1 MKYMSKKCVQNDPK
15 KMSEV
20 EMVEWAKRFTE
31 LKPCLCNRCFQ
42 DDSKLIDLETLIDF
56 KQGLNELLSGEYEL
70 YVLTLL
76 HQAIQKT
83 QNVNSSKP
91 RNYPQRMRRKV
102 SYHIAPFGNVCRSV
116 FKELLG
122 IGDKK
127 LRNLFKHLDEHDV
140 PIPRKHGNTGISPQN
155 KLSSGKIDQIEAW
168 INDLA
173 KRIGEPSRR
182 NINQKDKKTI
192 IFLPACYTIT
202 MLFELCVNSI
212 SQKSDVVFSRST
224 FYSILNSDV
233 CKHIRVNSPKTD
245 VCETCDSLRTEL
257 NSIAHASPYQEG
269 QEIPLPSASLSN
281 HLFLARTARDEYK
294 NDQKRARDGAI
305 SHFSFDYSQNLVLP
319 QKSNQPG
326 PFYFYSLKN
335 CYLFGITDESCNY
348 QMNYLIDEAE
358 CAKGSN
364 EVVSMLWHFLLSL
377 PEKKKKHMIFNAD
390 NCIGQNKNNTIMKF
404 FAWLCSTGYSQII
417 EIKFMIKGH
426 TFFSPDSNFSHIK
439 RKYRRSDAFSLDH
452 LAKIA
457 RGSSKTN
464 DAEVLDGNCFFEYT
478 KTLGK
483 LFKDIPNITNY
494 HHFYFDASCP
504 GIIRLKE
511 KENANSAWTE
521 KNILKA
527 KTSDVKAYAKKLN
540 FPSSIP
546 PGLPAI
552 KQLDLY
558 EKVRKYVPKKY
569 KDTLC
574 PKPSKDVILYGK
586 KQKKEK
592 SQNRRKKY
600 HKIA

>member
-1 MKYMSKKCVQNDPK
+1 
-15 KMSEV
+15 MSE
-20 EMVEWAKRFTE
+20 EKIAEWAKKFVE
-31 LKPCLCNRCFQ
+31 LKPCQCNRCFHE
-42 DDSKLIDLETLIDF
+42 DSELLNLETLINF
-56 KQGLNELLSGEYEL
+56 KQSLNELLTGEYEL
-70 YVLTLL
+70 YVLTMLQ
-76 HQAIQKT
+76 QAIQKT
-83 QNVNSSKP
+83 KNVNCRKLH
-91 RNYPQRMRRKV
+91 NFPQRTRKKV
-102 SYHIAPFGNVCRSV
+102 SYRIAPFGNVCRLV

-122 IGDKK
+122 IGEKK
-127 LRNLFKHLDEHDV
+127 LRNLFKHLDEQNV
-140 PIPRKHGNTGISPQN
+140 PIPRKHGNTGIAPQN
-155 KLSSGKIDQIEAW
+155 KLPSEKTGQIEAW

-182 NINQKDKKTI
+182 NINQKDRKPI

-212 SQKSDVVFSRST
+212 SRQSDFVFSRST
-224 FYSILNSDV
+224 FYSILTSDI
-233 CKHIRVNSPKTD
+233 CKHIRIRSPKTD
-245 VCETCDSLRTEL
+245 VCETCDRLRTEL
-257 NSIAHASPYQEG
+257 NSITHASPYREG

-294 NDQKRARDGAI
+294 NDQKRAKDGAI

-319 QKSNQPG
+319 HKSDQPG

-335 CYLFGITDESCNY
+335 CYLFGMTDESCNC

-364 EVVSMLWHFLLSL
+364 EVVSMLWHFLSSL
-377 PEKKKKHMIFNAD
+377 PKKKKKHMVLNAD

-404 FAWLCSTGYSQII
+404 FAWLCSTGNSEII
-417 EIKFMIKGH
+417 EVKFMIKGH

-452 LAKIA
+452 LAEIV

-464 DAEVLDGNCFFEYT
+464 DAEVLDGNCFFEYK

-483 LFKDIPNITNY
+483 LFKDIPNITGY

-504 GIIRLKE
+504 GIIKLKE
-511 KENANSAWTE
+511 NVNSAWT
-521 KNILKA
+521 KQNILKV
-527 KTSDVKAYAKKLN
+527 KTSDVKAYAKKLS

-546 PGLPAI
+546 PGLPAV

-558 EKVRKYVPKKY
+558 EKVRKYVPEKY
-569 KDTLC
+569 KDILC
-574 PKPSKDVILYGK
+574 PKPSNDVIVFGK
-586 KQKKEK
+586 EQKKVK
-592 SQNRRKKY
+592 RKNRRNKY
-600 HKIA
+600 LSNR